1 MDEAE
6 LIERCRAGDRAAFA
20 ELVAPSRER
29 VWAVCVRITG
39 NRHDAE
45 DALQDALIAAW
56 QNLGRF
62 RGTATSGTWLYRIAS
77 NAALAVVR
85 TRRGEVLDERLGDE
99 YVSGE
104 TPLAE
109 SVVDGD
115 VVRRAFLLLPEQ
127 FRVVIVLREYA
138 QLGYAEIATHQG
150 VGVQTVK
157 SRIRRARMQLADLL
171 SPALL
176 GAEEVALRP
185 TVGSA
190 DTEGTEPPRTTRK
203 DEQ

>member
-62 RGTATSGTWLYRIAS
+62 RGTAASGTWLYRIAS

-85 TRRGEVLDERLGDE
+85 TRRGEVLDERLGANTSPGKRLSPRAWST
-99 YVSGE
+99 VMWSGE
-104 TPLAE
+104 LFSFSPNSFGLSSCCVSMRSSVTPRSQRTRAW
-109 SVVDGD
+109 VC
-115 VVRRAFLLLPEQ
+115 RR
-127 FRVVIVLREYA
+127 
-138 QLGYAEIATHQG
+138 
-150 VGVQTVK
+150 
-157 SRIRRARMQLADLL
+157 
-171 SPALL
+171 
-176 GAEEVALRP
+176 
-185 TVGSA
+185 
-190 DTEGTEPPRTTRK
+190 
-203 DEQ
+203 

>member
-39 NRHDAE
+39 NRYDAE
-45 DALQDALIAAW
+45 DALQDALIVAW
-56 QNLGRF
+56 QNLDKF
-62 RGTATSGTWLYRIAS
+62 RGTAAFGTWLYRIAS

-85 TRRGEVLDERLGDE
+85 TRRGEVLDERVEDE

-115 VVRRAFLLLPEQ
+115 AVRRALSFFPNSFGLPSCCVSMHSSVTPRSQ
-127 FRVVIVLREYA
+127 RTRAWVY
-138 QLGYAEIATHQG
+138 
-150 VGVQTVK
+150 
-157 SRIRRARMQLADLL
+157 RR
-171 SPALL
+171 
-176 GAEEVALRP
+176 
-185 TVGSA
+185 
-190 DTEGTEPPRTTRK
+190 
-203 DEQ
+203 

>member
-1 MDEAE
+1 M
-6 LIERCRAGDRAAFA
+6 
-20 ELVAPSRER
+20 
-29 VWAVCVRITG
+29 
-39 NRHDAE
+39 
-45 DALQDALIAAW
+45 
-56 QNLGRF
+56 
-62 RGTATSGTWLYRIAS
+62 
-77 NAALAVVR
+77 
-85 TRRGEVLDERLGDE
+85 
-99 YVSGE
+99 
-104 TPLAE
+104 
-109 SVVDGD
+109 
-115 VVRRAFLLLPEQ
+115 
-127 FRVVIVLREYA
+127 LREYA

-185 TVGSA
+185 TVGYA

>member
-1 MDEAE
+1 MNEAE

-29 VWAVCVRITG
+29 VWAVCVQITG

-56 QNLGRF
+56 KNLDKF
-62 RGTATSGTWLYRIAS
+62 RGTAAFGTWLYRIAS

-85 TRRGEVLDERLGDE
+85 RRRGEVLGERVGDE
-99 YVSGE
+99 YTSGE
-104 TPLAE
+104 TLLAD

-115 VVRRAFLLLPEQ
+115 AVRRALFLLPEQ
-127 FRVVIVLREYA
+127 FRVAIVLREYA
-138 QLGYAEIATHQG
+138 QLGYAEIAAHQG

-157 SRIRRARMQLADLL
+157 SRISRARRQLVDLP

-176 GAEEVALRP
+176 GAE
-185 TVGSA
+185 
-190 DTEGTEPPRTTRK
+190 
-203 DEQ
+203 